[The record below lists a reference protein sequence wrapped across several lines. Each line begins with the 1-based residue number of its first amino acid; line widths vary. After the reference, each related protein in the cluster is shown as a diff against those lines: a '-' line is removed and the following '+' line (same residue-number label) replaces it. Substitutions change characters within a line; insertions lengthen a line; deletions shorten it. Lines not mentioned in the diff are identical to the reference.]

1 MWSVRPQQTRFHH
14 GRSPFRAAAI
24 LADAESVERL
34 IRALE
39 ANKPLLP
46 EKPKD
51 EAAN

>member
-1 MWSVRPQQTRFHH
+1 VAAPLPRSVPD
-14 GRSPFRAAAI
+14 
-24 LADAESVERL
+24 ADSSVIYEFAMDSL
-34 IRALE
+34 IRALQ